1 MLLSE
6 TLTNN
11 LVNNGN
17 EVDYFINELKKL
29 LRLDY
34 NLEASIRVDATP
46 ETTKISV
53 GLYGTEV
60 PIALIAPDFDDETD
74 YTLSI
79 YEHKQIDGMWCN
91 NRSDKVEYL
100 STCTPKR
107 FYTQYVL
114 PAVKILKEIM
124 YSREYPKA

>member
-11 LVNNGN
+11 LVNSDN
-17 EVDYFINELKKL
+17 EADHFINELKKL

-34 NLEASIRVDATP
+34 DLEASIRI
-46 ETTKISV
+46 ETVSEATKISV

-60 PIALIAPDFDDETD
+60 PIALMAPDVDDETD
-74 YTLSI
+74 YTLTI

-91 NRSDKVEYL
+91 NSSSKVEYL

-107 FYTQYVL
+107 FYMQYVL

-124 YSREYPKA
+124 YSREYTRA